1 MAAETEWVSFLQVYV
16 QWDSTMLQY
25 IVSSRVHTGGT
36 KWNYIYILNRVSK
49 VGKENGRIGEKRK
62 GGRFSQ
68 TTLYACMRYSNNKKK
83 ERWLKT
89 QKQHKTEVYNRL
101 MLCDNRNYGN
111 KYSLY
116 AQLSQII
123 S

>member
-83 ERWLKT
+83 KEMIKNTEAT
-89 QKQHKTEVYNRL
+89 QNR
-101 MLCDNRNYGN
+101 
-111 KYSLY
+111 SLQQTY
-116 AQLSQII
+116 VMWQQKLWK
-123 S
+123 